1 MRAKGLAILAGVSIL
16 WAICEVVVSM
26 GAEKGRWAKQVAVS
40 NEKIRLT
47 VEWVGNGYGVANLF
61 VRYKQRWVPL
71 ARWQPLTFAVYDEK
85 GSEREWT
92 PILRQATV

>member
-1 MRAKGLAILAGVSIL
+1 
-16 WAICEVVVSM
+16 
-26 GAEKGRWAKQVAVS
+26 VS

-61 VRYKQRWVPL
+61 VRYKQQWVPL

-85 GSEREWT
+85 GKRKEVDAAIAPSDRPT
-92 PILRQATV
+92 KSLAPP